1 MPNSDSRGIVPRLL
15 LRGLGAFAIAAAAGG
30 AATPALAQLDDYG
43 GGYAYYGRG
52 HERDYGY
59 GPVRRFDYAPLPPA
73 PIPPRAVERIAMREY
88 GLVEVQRTIRT
99 RSAVVVDGQAA
110 NGSRVRLILDRYNGE
125 LIDRI
130 VLQPAPS
137 RAVRLDPREEQPE
150 AGRKVT
156 PRPPER
162 PAAVK
167 PAQPGQA
174 SAPTTIA
181 PPSPAAP
188 RPADTAPAKPAAL
201 PAVAPKDIGKPK
213 LVNPEDVRDAGE
225 PERAPPLARA
235 APGGIPTPDISLPP
249 VQIEDSRPSVTA
261 PETPAVPVT
270 PLN

>member
-15 LRGLGAFAIAAAAGG
+15 LRGLGAFAIAATAGG

-110 NGSRVRLILDRYNGE
+110 NGSRVRLILDRYSGE

-130 VLQPAPS
+130 VLQSAPS
-137 RAVRLDPREEQPE
+137 RAVRLDPREEPP
-150 AGRKVT
+150 ATKRVT
-156 PRPPER
+156 PRPAEK
-162 PAAVK
+162 PAAVR
-167 PAQPGQA
+167 PVQPGQA
-174 SAPTTIA
+174 SAPATVA
-181 PPSPAAP
+181 PASPAAP
-188 RPADTAPAKPAAL
+188 RPAATAPAKPAAL
-201 PAVAPKDIGKPK
+201 PAVAPRDIGKPK

-235 APGGIPTPDISLPP
+235 APGDIPTPDTSLPP
-249 VQIEDSRPSVTA
+249 VQIEDSRPSVAA